1 VISTDKQIKATTGC
15 CGNNVLLCYP
25 LYRTKQQS
33 VRHARDT
40 LCPLSNHETA
50 QNVNNYFK
58 CTVIKYA
65 YLPQTQCSIKKLLT
79 APHRLDVHSSPPL
92 FGSLLMYLSRLAL
105 KRTQWPL
112 GRKMYKIE
120 KIKRV
125 IVSRQSQSSTSNT
138 LEGEGVRREII
149 SAPEGNL

>member
-1 VISTDKQIKATTGC
+1 
-15 CGNNVLLCYP
+15 
-25 LYRTKQQS
+25 
-33 VRHARDT
+33 
-40 LCPLSNHETA
+40 
-50 QNVNNYFK
+50 
-58 CTVIKYA
+58 
-65 YLPQTQCSIKKLLT
+65 
-79 APHRLDVHSSPPL
+79 
-92 FGSLLMYLSRLAL
+92 LMYLNRLAL